1 MGRKKS
7 STKAIELLAVNDPH
21 ESIGNGGSKATSP
34 KSYGLVR
41 ITKHNGKVEEVLM
54 PMTLLLDI
62 KSMKAF
68 FINNGHA
75 QLDDDKYW
83 LRVRDEL
90 RNYPDVQLKLSYSPG
105 YVGGVYLCSNG
116 LVIGDQNQFVR
127 LHPDANF
134 RPSSTASSG
143 TLKEWKENVA
153 SLALYSDRMLLALC
167 VSFSGL
173 IMKWANQES
182 GGFHLHAESSV
193 GKTTATLLASTVFG
207 GPEYLCSWDITEA
220 GVEEVAVGR
229 NDALLPLNEL
239 KLLSSDPVLA
249 SQKASKL
256 IYMIAEGKG
265 KHRARSYQCNVNTWA
280 TVVLSSGELSLAEHA
295 ESGKMKRLNGEC
307 VRVIDLHADSQSGF
321 GILDR
326 LPEEF
331 PLASGFSEHI
341 QEQSQVYYGSALLPY
356 VEGLLTWENGKPGSV
371 KRRIVKHSNRFIKKC
386 GVDKTKGQEMRVIRR
401 FAVAYAAGAIAIELG
416 VLDFSNS
423 QIGQAI
429 KKCYEAY
436 VREKPE
442 SQSEK
447 IDRAYQRVLD
457 KLANAKLLK
466 VRKGTG
472 KHSLQDL
479 EETEGFA
486 IKVKGLKMIAIE
498 REVLL
503 QWIGNKVQL
512 IDVIS
517 KFEQDKRLLLNSDG
531 KRTRQVRTGV
541 LQRPRVRCF
550 CFRSV

>member
-1 MGRKKS
+1 MERKKVS
-7 STKAIELLAVNDPH
+7 KKCIELLAVNDPH
-21 ESIGNGGSKATSP
+21 ESFGNGGSKATSP

-62 KSMKAF
+62 KRMKEF
-68 FINNGHA
+68 FVNQGHA
-75 QLDDDKYW
+75 QCDDDKYW

-90 RNYPDVQLKLSYSPG
+90 RNYPDVELKLSYSPG
-105 YVGGVYLCSNG
+105 YVGEVYLCSNG

-143 TLKEWKENVA
+143 TLNEWKENVA

-193 GKTTATLLASTVFG
+193 GKTTATLLASTVYG

-239 KLLSSDPVLA
+239 RLLSTDPVLA

-265 KHRARSYQCNVNTWA
+265 KHRAKSYQSNVNTWA
-280 TVVLSSGELSLAEHA
+280 TVVLSSGELSLADHA
-295 ESGKMKRLNGEC
+295 ESGKMKRLKGEC
-307 VRVIDLHADSQSGF
+307 VRVIDLFADSQSGF
-321 GILDR
+321 GIFDR
-326 LPEEF
+326 LPKEF
-331 PLASGFSEHI
+331 PLAPEFSEHI
-341 QEQSQVYYGSALLPY
+341 QAQSQVYYGSALLPY
-356 VEGLLTWENGKPGSV
+356 VEGLLKWENGKAGSV
-371 KRRIVKHSNRFIKKC
+371 KRRIVKHSNSFIENC
-386 GVDKTKGQEMRVIRR
+386 VVDNTKGQEMRIIKR

-429 KKCYEAY
+429 RKCYEAY

-442 SQSEK
+442 SQSEE
-447 IDRAYQRVLD
+447 IDKAYQKVLD

-466 VRKGTG
+466 VREGTG

-517 KFEQDKRLLLNSDG
+517 KFEQDKRLLLNTDG

-541 LQRPRVRCF
+541 SQRPRVRCF

>member
-1 MGRKKS
+1 MGRKKVS
-7 STKAIELLAVNDPH
+7 KKCIELVAVNDPH
-21 ESIGNGGSKATSP
+21 ESFGNGGSKATSP

-54 PMTLLLDI
+54 PMTLLLDV
-62 KSMKAF
+62 KRMKEF

-75 QLDDDKYW
+75 QLDDDQYW
-83 LRVRDEL
+83 LRIREEL
-90 RNYPDVQLKLSYSPG
+90 RNYPDVELKHSYSPG
-105 YVGGVYLCSNG
+105 YVGEVYLCSNG

-193 GKTTATLLASTVFG
+193 GKTTATLLASTVYG

-229 NDALLPLNEL
+229 NDSLLPLNEL
-239 KLLSSDPVLA
+239 KLLSAVPVLA

-265 KHRARSYQCNVNTWA
+265 KHRAKSYQSNVNTWA

-307 VRVIDLHADSQSGF
+307 VRVIDLHADSRSGY
-321 GILDR
+321 GIFDR
-326 LPEEF
+326 LPKEF
-331 PLASGFSEHI
+331 PLAPDFADHI
-341 QEQSQVYYGSALLPY
+341 QAQSKKFFGTALFPY
-356 VEGLLTWENGKPGSV
+356 VEGVLNWEKEKAGSV
-371 KRRIVKHSNRFIKKC
+371 NRRILKHVNNFIKNC
-386 GVDKTKGQEMRVIRR
+386 GADKTKGQEMRIIRR

-442 SQSEK
+442 SQSDK
-447 IDRAYQRVLD
+447 IDKAYQRVLN

-466 VRKGTG
+466 VREGTG
-472 KHSLQDL
+472 RHSLQDL
-479 EETEGFA
+479 EEIEGFA

-541 LQRPRVRCF
+541 DQRPRVRCF
-550 CFRSV
+550 CFRST